1 VLHPRQLRAGARP
14 EGHWRPGG
22 NKADGGLG
30 VGLPGVYGPTDSLGA
45 MGAGD
50 IRPVLALSAGAQTE
64 GHGQNGDITAG
75 GGLGVGLTRAGAPE
89 RKRKAKK
96 KRIRVL
102 HIFSSRSAGIT
113 EVHHARD

>member
-96 KRIRVL
+96 KNKGPS
-102 HIFSSRSAGIT
+102 HILYKKRRDNRGASR
-113 EVHHARD
+113 